1 MFGDRR
7 PILQFLPSAPHTTA
21 AAARD
26 LYKHQSDHI
35 PGPYMCCLPRSTLRG
50 PAWPG
55 LPPCLHAHHSV
66 PLLGLSL
73 NQLAQYYAL
82 WFPLGLCLADPF
94 PHSGLGSTAPS
105 PGRPARSSFQA
116 LPRCIAALPVP
127 RAFRN
132 GPALGLA
139 CLSIIHLPCWMSVP
153 ESKEPKGACLAGR

>member
-105 PGRPARSSFQA
+105 PGRPKAR
-116 LPRCIAALPVP
+116 L
-127 RAFRN
+127 
-132 GPALGLA
+132 
-139 CLSIIHLPCWMSVP
+139 
-153 ESKEPKGACLAGR
+153 K